1 MEQIQPRKCIE
12 DQLVDIQIKLDR
24 LLSLAGDDLR
34 RMTITEIADYC
45 KCSRAS
51 LYKGKRY
58 LLPDFGQG
66 LSEGRKFTRKEV
78 FEWLAKGEVQLR
90 KEWKEGGKRIS

>member
-45 KCSRAS
+45 KCKQHNCEKTYS
-51 LYKGKRY
+51 
-58 LLPDFGQG
+58 FH
-66 LSEGRKFTRKEV
+66 TMN
-78 FEWLAKGEVQLR
+78 
-90 KEWKEGGKRIS
+90 IH